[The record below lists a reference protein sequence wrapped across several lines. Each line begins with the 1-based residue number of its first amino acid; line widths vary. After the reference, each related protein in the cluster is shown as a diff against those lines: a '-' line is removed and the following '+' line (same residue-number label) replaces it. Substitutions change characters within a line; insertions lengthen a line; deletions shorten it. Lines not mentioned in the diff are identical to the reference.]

1 MEKEKRIT
9 SYVKEAKVLTIYGNL
24 DGKRYADSWLALCNN
39 KRENKEFLELINF
52 YGSNKIR
59 ATIDISKISAEDLD
73 EVIEHYKAFFESWG
87 LEITRA
93 DIDYANVCSIDYF
106 ELNDGDREV
115 YLQLEY

>member
-9 SYVKEAKVLTIYGNL
+9 SYVKEVKGLVIYGNL
-24 DGKRYADSWLALCNN
+24 DGKRYANSWLAFCNN
-39 KRENKEFLELINF
+39 KRDNKEFLELMNF

-59 ATIDISKISAEDLD
+59 IVIDITDSHNRNETIN
-73 EVIEHYKAFFESWG
+73 HYKEFFESWG

-93 DIDYANVCSIDYF
+93 DVDYANVCSVDYF

-115 YLQLEY
+115 YLQLDY